1 MASIVIAP
9 PGGSSRRHQARRR
22 PISTTVLTSQPPR
35 KIAATRQILEEA
47 PFLNRSTGRN
57 LLGERFGLNLFSL
70 AVSLK
75 YVGACCPLALR
86 ENPHVRATTRNRAPV
101 S

>member
-47 PFLNRSTGRN
+47 LLLNRSTGRN
-57 LLGERFGLNLFSL
+57 LFGERFGLNLFPP

-75 YVGACCPLALR
+75 YVGSCCPLSSR
-86 ENPHVRATTRNRAPV
+86 ENPYG
-101 S
+101 